1 MATILLEVAT
11 PDKGDVYKNDINML
25 ITRSICGELGILPK
39 HANLLTA
46 LIPHVMRIKEGGGEV
61 QLFVSGGFMEV
72 TPEKITVLADAAEK
86 PDDIDVERAKAAYQ
100 RANERVTTYKNAPKS
115 HEDIDIDRA
124 EAALARAKA
133 RLLVKGVPIP

>member
-46 LIPHVMRIKEGGGEV
+46 LIPHVMRIKEGGGEK

-72 TPEKITVLADAAEK
+72 TPEKITILADAAET
-86 PDDIDVERAKAAYQ
+86 PENIDVERAKAAYQ
-100 RANERVTTYKNAPKS
+100 RANERVTTYKNSPKS
-115 HEDIDIDRA
+115 HDDIDIDRA

>member
-11 PDKGDVYKNDINML
+11 PDKGEVFSKDVNML

-39 HANLLTA
+39 HARLLTE
-46 LIPHVMRIKEGGGEV
+46 LIPHAMRIKVDGGET
-61 QLFVSGGFMEV
+61 QLFVGGGFMEV
-72 TPEKITVLADAAEK
+72 TPDKITILADSAES
-86 PDDIDVERAKAAYQ
+86 PDDIDVDRARAAYK
-100 RANERVTTYKNAPKS
+100 RAEERLAKKDSEV
-115 HEDIDIDRA
+115 DIERA

>member
-11 PDKGDVYKNDINML
+11 PDKGEIYKNDINML

-86 PDDIDVERAKAAYQ
+86 PDDIDIERAKSAFQ
-100 RANERVTTYKNAPKS
+100 RANERLAKKNA
-115 HEDIDIDRA
+115 DTDIDRA

>member
-11 PDKGDVYKNDINML
+11 PDKGEVYKNDINML

-72 TPEKITVLADAAEK
+72 TPKKITVLADAAEK
-86 PDDIDVERAKAAYQ
+86 PEDIDVERAKTAYQ
-100 RANERVTTYKNAPKS
+100 RANERVTTYKNSPKS

>member
-11 PDKGDVYKNDINML
+11 PDKGEVYKNDINML

-46 LIPHVMRIKEGGGEV
+46 LIPHVMRIKEGGGEI

-72 TPEKITVLADAAEK
+72 TPEKITVLADAAET
-86 PDDIDVERAKAAYQ
+86 PEDIDAERAKAAFQ
-100 RANERVTTYKNAPKS
+100 RANERVTTYKNSPKS

>member
-11 PDKGDVYKNDINML
+11 PDKGEVYKNDINML
-25 ITRSICGELGILPK
+25 ITRSVCGELGILPK

-46 LIPHVMRIKEGGGEV
+46 LIPHAMRIKAGGGES

-72 TPEKITVLADAAEK
+72 TPEKIPILADAAEA

-100 RANERVTTYKNAPKS
+100 RANERLAKKNP
-115 HEDIDIDRA
+115 EIDIDRA

>member
-11 PDKGDVYKNDINML
+11 PDKGEVFSKDVNML

-39 HANLLTA
+39 HARLLTE
-46 LIPHVMRIKEGGGEV
+46 LIPHAMRIKVDGGET
-61 QLFVSGGFMEV
+61 QLFVGGGFMEV
-72 TPEKITVLADAAEK
+72 TPDKITILADSAES
-86 PDDIDVERAKAAYQ
+86 PDDIDVDRAKAAYK
-100 RANERVTTYKNAPKS
+100 RAEERLAKKDSEV
-115 HEDIDIDRA
+115 DIERA